1 MAKNIANLSH
11 AHPNPKG
18 CPPAIKC
25 GLYPLGLEC
34 GEEGGVY
41 PDRHF
46 YIYLCMTK
54 SLEKAFE
61 VLNELSTD
69 EQNEIARLIIDGIE
83 WDQKLS
89 ASKDSLQM
97 LAEEALMDYKTK

>member
-1 MAKNIANLSH
+1 
-11 AHPNPKG
+11 
-18 CPPAIKC
+18 
-25 GLYPLGLEC
+25 
-34 GEEGGVY
+34 
-41 PDRHF
+41 
-46 YIYLCMTK
+46 MTK